1 MAKGNGRSG
10 GLTGMPARKPL
21 FLAGG
26 GLYHRRPG
34 FLCRCDDLPPAT
46 PGAGAVAQTRT
57 HSVKIRHP
65 LFYPVSGP
73 FGLSLLS
80 LFLEFAMLLP
90 ILLLSAAG
98 FTVLTTEFVIVGLL
112 PSIARDLQVSVSQ
125 AGLLVTLFAFTVA
138 AFGPFLTA
146 YFARFPRKQLF
157 ISVLLMF
164 GLANTLAALAPNI
177 WVMALARLV
186 PALGLPV
193 FWALASETAVD
204 IVGPDHA
211 GRAIAKIGF
220 GIVCATVFGI
230 PVGTL
235 IADAF
240 GWRSAFGI
248 LALVAVAKA
257 LLLWVYLPNTRPH
270 NPQASLRAQFGILRS
285 PLMQGHVLLSIL
297 VFSGMFTAY
306 TYLADILERL
316 AGFDGTLVG
325 WCLMGFGAV
334 GLIGNSLGGRAV
346 DRHPLIASMV
356 FCALMIGGMLALVP
370 SIDSPLALA
379 AAMGVWGVTQ
389 AALFLVSH
397 VRLIKAAPQAPAFA
411 ASLNIA
417 GANLGIGLGAMVGGR
432 VIDTLGLG
440 SLGMAA
446 SAFIVLSIAL
456 ALLLMNLKTPRACA
470 SIHAPGA

>member
-1 MAKGNGRSG
+1 M
-10 GLTGMPARKPL
+10 L
-21 FLAGG
+21 
-26 GLYHRRPG
+26 
-34 FLCRCDDLPPAT
+34 
-46 PGAGAVAQTRT
+46 
-57 HSVKIRHP
+57 SV
-65 LFYPVSGP
+65 F
-73 FGLSLLS
+73 
-80 LFLEFAMLLP
+80 
-90 ILLLSAAG
+90 LLSAAG
-98 FTVLTTEFVIVGLL
+98 FTVLTTEFIIVGLL
-112 PSIARDLQVSVSQ
+112 PSIARDLQVTIAQ

-146 YFARFPRKQLF
+146 WFARFERRKLF
-157 ISVLLMF
+157 ISVLVMF

-177 WVMALARLV
+177 GVMAVARLI

-204 IVGPDHA
+204 IVGPQFA
-211 GRAIAKIGF
+211 GRAIARIGF

-235 IADAF
+235 ISDAF
-240 GWRSAFGI
+240 GWRSAFAI
-248 LALVAVAKA
+248 LAFIAFAKA
-257 LLLWVYLPNTRPH
+257 LLLFIYLPKTNLHQR
-270 NPQASLRAQFGILRS
+270 QVSLRSQLKILRS

-334 GLIGNSLGGRAV
+334 GLVGNSLGGRAV

-356 FCALMIGGMLALVP
+356 FCLFMIGGMVALVP
-370 SIDSPLALA
+370 SIHSTVGLA
-379 AAMGVWGVTQ
+379 AAMGIWGVTQ

-397 VRLIKAAPQAPAFA
+397 VRLMKAAPEAPAFA

-440 SLGMAA
+440 SLGFAA
-446 SAFIVLSIAL
+446 SGFILISILL
-456 ALLLMNLKTPRACA
+456 ALWLMTFKPRAACA
-470 SIHAPGA
+470 QC

>member
-1 MAKGNGRSG
+1 
-10 GLTGMPARKPL
+10 
-21 FLAGG
+21 
-26 GLYHRRPG
+26 
-34 FLCRCDDLPPAT
+34 
-46 PGAGAVAQTRT
+46 
-57 HSVKIRHP
+57 
-65 LFYPVSGP
+65 
-73 FGLSLLS
+73 
-80 LFLEFAMLLP
+80 MLLP

-112 PSIARDLQVSVSQ
+112 PSIARDLEVTVPQ

-146 YFARFPRKQLF
+146 YCARFERKRLF
-157 ISVLLMF
+157 ISILLMF
-164 GLANTLAALAPNI
+164 AFANTVAALAPNI
-177 WVMALARLV
+177 WVMAFARLL

-204 IVGPDHA
+204 IVGPDYA

-235 IADAF
+235 ISDAW
-240 GWRSAFGI
+240 GWRSAFAI
-248 LALVAVAKA
+248 LAVVALAKA
-257 LLLWVYLPNTRPH
+257 MLLWIYLPNTRVVKETVT
-270 NPQASLRAQFGILRS
+270 LRSQFGLLRS
-285 PLMQGHVLLSIL
+285 PLMIGHIVLSVL

-334 GLIGNSLGGRAV
+334 GLIGNSLGGRMV

-356 FCALMIGGMLALVP
+356 FCAFMIGGLVALVP
-370 SIDSPLALA
+370 SIHSTLALA
-379 AAMGVWGVTQ
+379 AAMGIWGVSQ
-389 AALFLVSH
+389 AAMFLVSH
-397 VRLIKAAPQAPAFA
+397 VRLMKVAPHAPAFA

-432 VIDTLGLG
+432 VIDNYGLG
-440 SLGMAA
+440 SLGFAA
-446 SAFIVLSIAL
+446 AGFILISILL
-456 ALLLMNLKTPRACA
+456 ALLLMTAKVRPVCVSA
-470 SIHAPGA
+470 G

>member
-1 MAKGNGRSG
+1 MS
-10 GLTGMPARKPL
+10 
-21 FLAGG
+21 
-26 GLYHRRPG
+26 
-34 FLCRCDDLPPAT
+34 
-46 PGAGAVAQTRT
+46 
-57 HSVKIRHP
+57 
-65 LFYPVSGP
+65 
-73 FGLSLLS
+73 
-80 LFLEFAMLLP
+80 EFCMLLP
-90 ILLLSAAG
+90 IFLLSAAG
-98 FTVLTTEFVIVGLL
+98 FTVLTTEFIIVGLL
-112 PSIARDLQVSVSQ
+112 PSIARDLHVSIPQ

-146 YFARFPRKQLF
+146 WFARFERRRLF

-164 GLANTLAALAPNI
+164 GLANTLAAVAPDI
-177 WVMALARLV
+177 WVMAIARLI

-204 IVGPDHA
+204 IVGPQHA
-211 GRAIAKIGF
+211 GRAIARIGF

-235 IADAF
+235 ISDAF
-240 GWRSAFGI
+240 GWRSAFAI
-248 LALVAVAKA
+248 LAVIAFAKA
-257 LLLWVYLPNTRPH
+257 LLLFIYLPKTNLHLHQVSFR
-270 NPQASLRAQFGILRS
+270 SQFKILRS

-334 GLIGNSLGGRAV
+334 GLVGNSLGGRAV
-346 DRHPLIASMV
+346 DRHPLMASMV
-356 FCALMIGGMLALVP
+356 FCLFMIGGMVALVP
-370 SIDSPLALA
+370 SIHSALWLA
-379 AAMGVWGVTQ
+379 AAMAIWGVTQ

-397 VRLIKAAPQAPAFA
+397 VRLMKAAPQAPAFA

-440 SLGMAA
+440 SVGFAA
-446 SAFIVLSIAL
+446 AGFILVSILL
-456 ALLLMNLKTPRACA
+456 ALLLMTFKPRPVC
-470 SIHAPGA
+470 S

>member
-1 MAKGNGRSG
+1 
-10 GLTGMPARKPL
+10 
-21 FLAGG
+21 
-26 GLYHRRPG
+26 
-34 FLCRCDDLPPAT
+34 
-46 PGAGAVAQTRT
+46 
-57 HSVKIRHP
+57 
-65 LFYPVSGP
+65 
-73 FGLSLLS
+73 
-80 LFLEFAMLLP
+80 MLLP

-112 PSIARDLQVSVSQ
+112 PSIARDLDVSIPQ

-146 YFARFPRKQLF
+146 YFSRFERRRLF
-157 ISVLLMF
+157 ITILVMF
-164 GLANTLAALAPNI
+164 GLANTLAALAPNVG
-177 WVMALARLV
+177 VMAIARLL

-204 IVGPDHA
+204 IVGPDYA
-211 GRAIAKIGF
+211 GRAIEKIGF

-235 IADAF
+235 ISDAW
-240 GWRSAFGI
+240 GWRSAFAI
-248 LALVAVAKA
+248 LAVVAMVKA
-257 LLLWVYLPNTRPH
+257 LLLWRYLPATRLH
-270 NPQASLRAQFGILRS
+270 LEQVSLRSQFGILRR
-285 PLMQGHVLLSIL
+285 PLMIGHVLLSIL
-297 VFSGMFTAY
+297 VFCGMFTAY

-316 AGFDGTLVG
+316 AGFNGTVVG

-334 GLIGNSLGGRAV
+334 GLIGNSLGGRMV

-356 FCALMIGGMLALVP
+356 FCAFMIGGMVALVP
-370 SIDSPLALA
+370 SIHSILGLA

-397 VRLIKAAPQAPAFA
+397 VRLMKVAPHAPAFA

-432 VIDTLGLG
+432 VIDNLGLG
-440 SLGMAA
+440 SLGFAA
-446 SAFIVLSIAL
+446 AGFILLSILLAL
-456 ALLLMNLKTPRACA
+456 ALMGAKSRTVCA
-470 SIHAPGA
+470 

>member
-1 MAKGNGRSG
+1 
-10 GLTGMPARKPL
+10 
-21 FLAGG
+21 
-26 GLYHRRPG
+26 
-34 FLCRCDDLPPAT
+34 
-46 PGAGAVAQTRT
+46 
-57 HSVKIRHP
+57 
-65 LFYPVSGP
+65 
-73 FGLSLLS
+73 
-80 LFLEFAMLLP
+80 MLLP

-98 FTVLTTEFVIVGLL
+98 FTVLTTEFIIIGLL
-112 PSIARDLQVSVSQ
+112 PAIARDLEVSIPQ

-146 YFARFPRKQLF
+146 YFARFERRKLF
-157 ISVLLMF
+157 ISVLIMF

-177 WVMALARLV
+177 WVMAFARLV

-204 IVGPDHA
+204 IVGPDYA

-220 GIVCATVFGI
+220 GIVCASVFGI

-235 IADAF
+235 ISDAF
-240 GWRSAFGI
+240 GWRSAFAI
-248 LALVAVAKA
+248 LAVIAFAKA
-257 LLLWVYLPNTRPH
+257 LLLFIYLPKTNLHQHQVSFR
-270 NPQASLRAQFGILRS
+270 SQFKILRS
-285 PLMQGHVLLSIL
+285 PLMLGHVLLSVI

-316 AGFDGTLVG
+316 AGFNGTVVG

-346 DRHPLIASMV
+346 DRHPLMASMM
-356 FCALMIGGMLALVP
+356 FCAFMIAGLVALVP
-370 SIDSPLALA
+370 NIHSPVGLA

-397 VRLIKAAPQAPAFA
+397 VRLMKAAPQAPAFA

-417 GANLGIGLGAMVGGR
+417 GANLGIGLGAMIGGR
-432 VIDTLGLG
+432 VIDSVGLQGLG
-440 SLGMAA
+440 FAA
-446 SAFIVLSIAL
+446 AGFILASILLAIAL
-456 ALLLMNLKTPRACA
+456 MTFKPREVVTAL
-470 SIHAPGA
+470 